1 MHLEIEKFIIKL
13 HKEKDISENTE
24 LSYRRDL
31 KKLVDYL
38 ENKGIDDFKQINES
52 DLVGYVECLHLFTFK
67 II

>member
-38 ENKGIDDFKQINES
+38 EKKAIDEFKQINES
-52 DLVGYVECLHLFTFK
+52 DLVG
-67 II
+67 